1 MVQTYLVEVA
11 SDATSE
17 ICSVTDRVITQKRK
31 VRSPTASA
39 AKRIF
44 HKNMELLSS
53 P

>member
-1 MVQTYLVEVA
+1 M
-11 SDATSE
+11 
-17 ICSVTDRVITQKRK
+17 QKRK

-53 P
+53 RRFFVAETC